1 MSRGKQALLLL
12 GALAAVTAVIYW
24 AWRSRPEPPAAP
36 ETLAGL
42 SWLPAESGLVA
53 GIDLAAVR
61 QQPWLGAQ
69 LGEVAGGQTES
80 ADYRAFVAATGFD
93 YTRDLDRVWLGVRG
107 SSEQPTVAGVAEGRF
122 VRDKILAHARQQ
134 RATLLPYRGLE
145 VYEVETRQEPRGRF
159 AFAFLDDSH
168 VAFGSD
174 AHAAAQVVDCWQ
186 GRAPAV
192 GADAGRRAALERRA
206 AGQNLWAVDELE
218 KWQPQFLRAQ
228 ADLQAVVVA
237 LSVGL
242 RVSEQGLALE
252 AEARCREPQQA
263 RQLHDNLRIAA
274 LAGRLALARQ
284 PDRAS
289 RAVGEALGNLTFTQE
304 GDAVHAQ
311 VLLPPALVAALL
323 GSPAPSPARR

>member
-1 MSRGKQALLLL
+1 MTGGNCLGFAVSWKNGRPILRGSSPPRRKTPQSVRTTDAQLSRTQSQSAAGRAWSWRRDSNPRPSDYKSDALPLSYASPARLPAGLTNKEKNQKGSRSGRGRGQFFFPPPPAAVPLGGRLRLAYTPAIRFLEGRLGMSRGKQALLLL
-12 GALAAVTAVIYW
+12 AALAAVTAVIYW

-186 GRAPAV
+186 EIGR
-192 GADAGRRAALERRA
+192 
-206 AGQNLWAVDELE
+206 
-218 KWQPQFLRAQ
+218 
-228 ADLQAVVVA
+228 
-237 LSVGL
+237 
-242 RVSEQGLALE
+242 
-252 AEARCREPQQA
+252 
-263 RQLHDNLRIAA
+263 
-274 LAGRLALARQ
+274 
-284 PDRAS
+284 
-289 RAVGEALGNLTFTQE
+289 
-304 GDAVHAQ
+304 
-311 VLLPPALVAALL
+311 
-323 GSPAPSPARR
+323 